1 MDAHPSSPPTFLLA
15 RPGSPG
21 MPSIANA
28 TNLSPAQTK
37 ARDVAEKF
45 ESVFLEQML
54 QHMFE
59 GIKTDGMFGGGQSE
73 QVYRS
78 MLNQYYADAI
88 SKRGGIGIADAVYS
102 EILKMQHLDGGTKAS
117 TSVAAQTQS
126 LIDSQ
131 MKSQAAS
138 QELK

>member
-1 MDAHPSSPPTFLLA
+1 MDAHPAVPTSLLA

-28 TNLSPAQTK
+28 TNLTK
-37 ARDVAEKF
+37 QQQVARDTAEKF
-45 ESVFLEQML
+45 ESVFLTQMLEQM
-54 QHMFE
+54 FK
-59 GIKTDGMFGGGQSE
+59 GIKPDSEFGGGQSE
-73 QVYRS
+73 LVYRS

-102 EILKMQHLDGGTKAS
+102 EILRLQAHQDPSTVNAKMQ
-117 TSVAAQTQS
+117 AQTES
-126 LIDSQ
+126 LI
-131 MKSQAAS
+131 KSQYQGQAAG

>member
-1 MDAHPSSPPTFLLA
+1 MNAHPAGVPSFLLA
-15 RPGSPG
+15 KPGGPG
-21 MPSIANA
+21 MPSIVNA
-28 TNLSPAQTK
+28 TNLPPAQTK

-59 GIKTDGMFGGGQSE
+59 GVKTDGMFGGGQSE
-73 QVYRS
+73 KVYRS

-102 EILKMQHLDGGTKAS
+102 EILKMQHIDGGNKAS
-117 TSVAAQTQS
+117 ASVAAQTQS
-126 LIDSQ
+126 LINSQ
-131 MKSQAAS
+131 MKNQAAS